1 MTQSRLEAY
10 LDSTLKKPEQQT
22 EDFTDVIEFLDPIVR
37 RLIDVMCEELPNA
50 TVTYAVRSLSYF
62 GEPCC
67 NIAWWKKTDTQQR
80 LGVFTVPLADILA
93 DDPVVAY
100 LQNGTSEGAED
111 SRVHVEAVED
121 EVRRI

>member
-10 LDSTLKKPEQQT
+10 LDSMLKKPEQQT

-50 TVTYAVRSLSYF
+50 TVTYTVRSLSYF

-67 NIAWWKKTDTQQR
+67 NIAWWKKTPVIGYN
-80 LGVFTVPLADILA
+80 GVFTVPLSDILA
-93 DDPVVAY
+93 DDPVLSY
-100 LQNGTSEGAED
+100 LQNGTSESAED
-111 SRVHVEAVED
+111 SQVHVEAGSND
-121 EVRRI
+121 DR